1 MFRKITNIEYLDP
14 EAVEIFI
21 NDGYVQGL
29 QDVKDALIEL
39 YEHIKY
45 FSNID
50 KDGILDALANFL
62 IKLQTDIRLYR
73 NDILDNT
80 LFETMGFIRS
90 LSSPKK
96 EEKKA
101 HGHSKKIIEKVFSG
115 ESRHSGKSQA
125 GGPGS
130 GGQGFRVSLVAPLAA
145 GDGRGGYYSPHK
157 KKLLYSGRG
166 RRHAHRASGACQE
179 RLRVCDTR

>member
-1 MFRKITNIEYLDP
+1 MFRKITNIKYLDP

-29 QDVKDALIEL
+29 QDVKDALLEL
-39 YEHIKY
+39 YENIKY
-45 FSNID
+45 SSDMD
-50 KDGILDALANFL
+50 KDGILDTLADFL

-101 HGHSKKIIEKVFSG
+101 
-115 ESRHSGKSQA
+115 
-125 GGPGS
+125 
-130 GGQGFRVSLVAPLAA
+130 AA
-145 GDGRGGYYSPHK
+145 
-157 KKLLYSGRG
+157 
-166 RRHAHRASGACQE
+166 Q
-179 RLRVCDTR
+179 

>member
-1 MFRKITNIEYLDP
+1 MFRKITNIKYLDP

-29 QDVKDALIEL
+29 QDVKDALLEL

-50 KDGILDALANFL
+50 KDGILDTLADFL

-101 HGHSKKIIEKVFSG
+101 
-115 ESRHSGKSQA
+115 
-125 GGPGS
+125 
-130 GGQGFRVSLVAPLAA
+130 AA
-145 GDGRGGYYSPHK
+145 
-157 KKLLYSGRG
+157 
-166 RRHAHRASGACQE
+166 Q
-179 RLRVCDTR
+179 